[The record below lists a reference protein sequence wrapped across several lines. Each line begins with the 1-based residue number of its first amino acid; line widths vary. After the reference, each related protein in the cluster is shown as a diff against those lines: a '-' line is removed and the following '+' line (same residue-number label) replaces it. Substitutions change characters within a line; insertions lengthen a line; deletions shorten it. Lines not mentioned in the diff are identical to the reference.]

1 MRFGRVE
8 AFVVPT
14 GDLAEAT
21 HLDVTVTL
29 ETREGIRVVRR
40 ATLPVLRPLE
50 SLDDLV
56 WHADQYAQEA
66 IGVEL
71 AEEGWEA
78 IGVDAWPEFE
88 PGTPARSPAYTVR
101 NLQPPSS

>member
-66 IGVEL
+66 IGV
-71 AEEGWEA
+71 
-78 IGVDAWPEFE
+78 DAWPEYE